1 MFSSKSEKND
11 LANDSYQRV
20 SSFSP
25 FPLFVSLT
33 SWSEPWDPTVTRN
46 IRCVLLHRASICI
59 KSWWRNFTVFCCL
72 GLLTGLCYSFHH
84 LSFRLGNLDV
94 TDLQCFWWAVQGLA
108 APCLP
113 KSNRNR
119 TEVQRL
125 LLATAALLRLA
136 VGNGLKVMVLGEIRL
151 NSFQISRHFA
161 EEIMHQF
168 AFCHRRDDLWSTR
181 PLSSPS
187 LVFAP
192 EMV

>member
-136 VGNGLKVMVLGEIRL
+136 VGNGLKVMVLGEIRPKSVDIL
-151 NSFQISRHFA
+151 QKKLCTSLHSVTEETSSGAPGLSVLHLLCLPLRRSNS
-161 EEIMHQF
+161 
-168 AFCHRRDDLWSTR
+168 
-181 PLSSPS
+181 
-187 LVFAP
+187 
-192 EMV
+192 

>member
-1 MFSSKSEKND
+1 M
-11 LANDSYQRV
+11 
-20 SSFSP
+20 
-25 FPLFVSLT
+25 
-33 SWSEPWDPTVTRN
+33 
-46 IRCVLLHRASICI
+46 
-59 KSWWRNFTVFCCL
+59 
-72 GLLTGLCYSFHH
+72 
-84 LSFRLGNLDV
+84 
-94 TDLQCFWWAVQGLA
+94 TDLQYSWWAVQGLA